1 MTVTFGGT
9 MRLVR
14 TECAVRTA
22 AAVVAMVGLGGGL
35 VACGD
40 EPDGGVA
47 SESTAAVD
55 AGPAPRPDLAGTGQP
70 AVDMCSAEVMARM
83 TDAGYELTNHD
94 EDRGWCDFEDPGTGR
109 LALLMND
116 PTLQYDVIAAE
127 SEPKPARDTSAPDAS
142 ESLWVVED
150 TLVTA
155 FSQCL
160 AGEMADDGMQ
170 YVLVTE
176 HGATSDACAG
186 AVEAYETA
194 IG

>member
-1 MTVTFGGT
+1 MSDVKAG
-9 MRLVR
+9 
-14 TECAVRTA
+14 
-22 AAVVAMVGLGGGL
+22 VVATAHYLP
-35 VACGD
+35 
-40 EPDGGVA
+40 PDVM
-47 SESTAAVD
+47 T
-55 AGPAPRPDLAGTGQP
+55 
-70 AVDMCSAEVMARM
+70 SAE
-83 TDAGYELTNHD
+83 
-94 EDRGWCDFEDPGTGR
+94 
-109 LALLMND
+109 
-116 PTLQYDVIAAE
+116 IAE
-127 SEPKPARDTSAPDAS
+127 AS
-142 ESLWVVED
+142 GLPLWVVED

>member
-1 MTVTFGGT
+1 MRGVGSLRRGRRTVGCKIP
-9 MRLVR
+9 L
-14 TECAVRTA
+14 A
-22 AAVVAMVGLGGGL
+22 AAVIAVAGLGGGL
-35 VACGD
+35 VACADDAGTA
-40 EPDGGVA
+40 A
-47 SESTAAVD
+47 SESGAVPE
-55 AGPAPRPDLAGTGQP
+55 ASAAPRPDLPTTGEP
-70 AVDMCSAEVMARM
+70 VVDMCSDEVMARM
-83 TDAGYELTNHD
+83 TAAGYELTNHD
-94 EDRGWCDFEDPGTGR
+94 SAADWCDFEDPGTGR

-116 PTLQYDVIAAE
+116 PALQYDVIAAE
-127 SEPKPARDTSAPDAS
+127 SEPKPARDTSAPDAP

>member
-1 MTVTFGGT
+1 MEF
-9 MRLVR
+9 LLI
-14 TECAVRTA
+14 
-22 AAVVAMVGLGGGL
+22 AAVIAVAGLGGGL
-35 VACGD
+35 VACADDAGT
-40 EPDGGVA
+40 VA
-47 SESTAAVD
+47 SESGAVPE
-55 AGPAPRPDLAGTGQP
+55 ASAAPRPDLPTTGGP
-70 AVDMCSAEVMARM
+70 VVDMCSDEVMARM
-83 TDAGYELTNHD
+83 TAAGYELTNHD
-94 EDRGWCDFEDPGTGR
+94 TAADWCDFEDPGTGR

-116 PTLQYDVIAAE
+116 PALQYDVIAAE
-127 SEPKPARDTSAPDAS
+127 SEPKPARDTSAPDAP

>member
-1 MTVTFGGT
+1 MI
-9 MRLVR
+9 
-14 TECAVRTA
+14 AVA
-22 AAVVAMVGLGGGL
+22 GLGGGL
-35 VACGD
+35 VACADDSGTA
-40 EPDGGVA
+40 A
-47 SESTAAVD
+47 SESDAVPE
-55 AGPAPRPDLAGTGQP
+55 ASAAPRPDLPTTGGP
-70 AVDMCSAEVMARM
+70 AVDMCSDEVMARM
-83 TDAGYELTNHD
+83 TAAGYELTNHD
-94 EDRGWCDFEDPGTGR
+94 TAADWCDFEDPATGR

-116 PTLQYDVIAAE
+116 PALQYDVIAAG
-127 SEPKPARDTSAPDAS
+127 SEPKPARGTVAPDAP